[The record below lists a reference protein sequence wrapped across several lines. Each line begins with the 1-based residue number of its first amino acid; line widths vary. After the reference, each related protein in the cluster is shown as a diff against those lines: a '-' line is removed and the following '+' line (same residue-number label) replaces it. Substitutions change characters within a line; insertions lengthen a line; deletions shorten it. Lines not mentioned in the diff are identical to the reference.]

1 MQDENKVVV
10 SDQYL
15 INKQERDL
23 DLFKNILII

>member
-23 DLFKNILII
+23 DLFKNTLII